1 MKCVFIVLDTVRRD
15 YLAGYG
21 NDWVHTPSLTRLA
34 ERGITFD
41 NHWTGSLPCMPARR
55 ELMTGRYNFV
65 YRGWGP
71 IEPYDDTLPGD
82 PTIADIACFPYI
94 MLSEE
99 GGISRLAYPAICRW
113 TDRFR
118 QIPNFIA
125 MSGIFEPG
133 S

>member
-1 MKCVFIVLDTVRRD
+1 MKCLFIVLDTVRRD

-41 NHWTGSLPCMPARR
+41 NHWVGSLPCMPARR

-71 IEPYDDTLPGD
+71 IEPYDDTLPGELRKNEIFTHLLTD
-82 PTIADIACFPYI
+82 HYHYYE
-94 MLSEE
+94 L
-99 GGISRLAYPAICRW
+99 GGENYHTAV
-113 TDRFR
+113 
-118 QIPNFIA
+118 
-125 MSGIFEPG
+125 
-133 S
+133 

>member
-41 NHWTGSLPCMPARR
+41 NHWVGSLPCMPARR

-71 IEPYDDTLPGD
+71 IEPYDDTLPGELRKKEIFTHLLTD
-82 PTIADIACFPYI
+82 HYHYYRTGRGK
-94 MLSEE
+94 LSY
-99 GGISRLAYPAICRW
+99 GV
-113 TDRFR
+113 
-118 QIPNFIA
+118 
-125 MSGIFEPG
+125 
-133 S
+133 